1 VLLADVNV
9 FLYAHRPES
18 ARHPDYLTWL
28 QQALLGPEPFGVSE
42 AVLASFVRIATHH
55 RVYVEPS
62 PSDIALAFC
71 DAVRSASATV
81 VVQPG
86 EDHWGLFSQLV
97 LDAGARGNLVPDAYL
112 AALAIEQ
119 GATFVTTDRG
129 FARYPGLRQA
139 HPLEPHAG

>member
-81 VVQPG
+81 VVQPVENELREQAPVVLAG
-86 EDHWGLFSQLV
+86 LHDHG
-97 LDAGARGNLVPDAYL
+97 GRC
-112 AALAIEQ
+112 AADGIAECERDV
-119 GATFVTTDRG
+119 GR
-129 FARYPGLRQA
+129 
-139 HPLEPHAG
+139 